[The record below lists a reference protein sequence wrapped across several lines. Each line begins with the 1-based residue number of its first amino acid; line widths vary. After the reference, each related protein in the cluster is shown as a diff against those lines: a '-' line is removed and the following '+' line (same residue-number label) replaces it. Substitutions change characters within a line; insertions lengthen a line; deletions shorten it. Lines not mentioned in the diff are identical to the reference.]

1 MFILDQ
7 LVAIYI
13 LGGPVVAVLISVSV
27 VTFAVVLY
35 KVWQFR
41 RARVGQ
47 HIAIREALAKW
58 DRDECNAAERTLRTS
73 RSYLAPIVTN
83 ALLCVD
89 RKNMSARME
98 AEAETQFNKLER
110 GFRYLGTVAH
120 LAPLI
125 GLLGTVLGIIEAFQA
140 LPDTASSADP
150 SLSADGIWISLLAT
164 AFGLVVAMAT
174 SMVLSWFEAKITND
188 RAFAELALTTI
199 QAPVGKQLTHAS

>member
-1 MFILDQ
+1 MLILDQ
-7 LVAIYI
+7 LLAIFK

-89 RKNMSARME
+89 RKNMPARME
-98 AEAETQFNKLER
+98 AEAETQFVKLER
-110 GFRYLGTVAH
+110 GFRYLDTVAH

-125 GLLGTVLGIIEAFQA
+125 GLFGTVLGIIETFQA
-140 LPDTASSADP
+140 LPDTGSSAAP
-150 SLSADGIWISLLAT
+150 SLWTDGIWIALLAT
-164 AFGLVVAMAT
+164 AFGLAVAMAT
-174 SMVLSWFEAKITND
+174 SMVLSWFETKITND

-199 QAPVGKQLTHAS
+199 QAPVGKQLAHAS